1 MLCQCLL
8 VTAATKPYLW
18 LTFHNR
24 CPLLSSVQ
32 KYFRSRCQQFVG
44 ANASCLQ
51 SCEGMRG
58 KHQPPRKSLKKGAR
72 FVFWEEKGE
81 LKEGRRS
88 RCESPPTHLS
98 VCLLERLRPNYS
110 YTSTKNILV
119 LVNQSRETVQGTN
132 IGSRGSVSI
141 CKPSLLSSW
150 KNSLLSSTHNRTGRP
165 SQYVWVLLSRWA
177 VLNYG

>member
-1 MLCQCLL
+1 MSSL
-8 VTAATKPYLW
+8 VFSTEIFSKQMPAV
-18 LTFHNR
+18 
-24 CPLLSSVQ
+24 C
-32 KYFRSRCQQFVG
+32 RCQRFMF
-44 ANASCLQ
+44 AKLWRNERKASASQEVTEERGSLCFLRR
-51 SCEGMRG
+51 EGWV
-58 KHQPPRKSLKKGAR
+58 KGR
-72 FVFWEEKGE
+72 EEV
-81 LKEGRRS
+81 S
-88 RCESPPTHLS
+88 VWVPPTHLS

-150 KNSLLSSTHNRTGRP
+150 KNSLLSSTHGRTGRP